1 MTKPSEEDEDKDIK
15 ESEIESY
22 MPYIPSLEEL
32 IDEIYEF
39 NKEDLLRTESKNRP
53 TVIPIISVS
62 EIPIEKK
69 DRFYVNFNPKGSR
82 PKQITGPANLR
93 AKTYDEYPIKVAMKV
108 GSLFDDTVRS
118 IERM

>member
-1 MTKPSEEDEDKDIK
+1 MPVQDGEAVVPIK
-15 ESEIESY
+15 
-22 MPYIPSLEEL
+22 IPRIVALNLKEL

-62 EIPIEKK
+62 EIPIKEK
-69 DRFYVNFNPKGSR
+69 DRFYVNFNPKGNR
-82 PKQITGPANLR
+82 PKQITGPSNLR
-93 AKTYDEYPIKVAMKV
+93 AKPYDEYPIEVAMNV
-108 GSLFDDTVRS
+108 GSLFDDTVRR